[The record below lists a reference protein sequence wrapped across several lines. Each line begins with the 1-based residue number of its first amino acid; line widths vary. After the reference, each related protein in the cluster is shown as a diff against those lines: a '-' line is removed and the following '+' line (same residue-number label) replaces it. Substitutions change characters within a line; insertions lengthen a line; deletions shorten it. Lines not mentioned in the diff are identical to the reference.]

1 MLRVTPVVSWTEA
14 GVSRTVVGEHA
25 VTIGD
30 VVAAL
35 AWTFV
40 VVGLTLLLV
49 FGLAKRS
56 GTNPLLLFAGVH
68 GHLSL
73 AQSQIACWTIAV
85 GGVVL
90 GYGLIRLQ
98 IPDILES
105 LLGLMGASL
114 ATGGAGFFKDGQ
126 NKANAEKA
134 RAVFVQRTLA
144 WLDLVRTYKTGRPPE
159 LSLAKA
165 QMLFWAVFLLALFV
179 LKSILEGAIWEV
191 P

>member
-14 GVSRTVVGEHA
+14 GVSRTVVA
-25 VTIGD
+25 V
-30 VVAAL
+30 L

-98 IPDILES
+98 IPDIPES
-105 LLGLMGASL
+105 LCL
-114 ATGGAGFFKDGQ
+114 A
-126 NKANAEKA
+126 
-134 RAVFVQRTLA
+134 
-144 WLDLVRTYKTGRPPE
+144 
-159 LSLAKA
+159 
-165 QMLFWAVFLLALFV
+165 
-179 LKSILEGAIWEV
+179 
-191 P
+191 